1 MGRAGAQWIQSIAGF
16 EVEGRNP
23 TPVTKTIK
31 VTGPDGSVIDAEL
44 GPDVNLSKQD
54 VRDTRDAE

>member
-1 MGRAGAQWIQSIAGF
+1 VGRAGAQSIQSVARF